1 MTVAEEEIR
10 SGVKRW
16 LRIVQKVTTSEAD
29 WVRPRSIERV
39 YNQGLS
45 YEGDMKE
52 RLVGFLLFA
61 IACSSGKSAATDD
74 AAPVGGISTTF
85 PDAHV
90 DPTPTCLGEGGLEPV
105 AQPVFVRNMKGDKSW
120 AETGW
125 FSSPGL
131 VDLNGDG
138 KKEIVAP
145 FYSLFVFNSA
155 GNTLA
160 TIKQDTYTKGRIYA
174 PAVVADLDGD
184 GVVEIVAAG
193 NKGTVAAYEWK
204 NGTLAIKKGW
214 PVSTDSAGQSPEGRG
229 MAAGDLDGDGKIEVV
244 VTTTNTAD
252 KGSQVFAFSP
262 DGKLFAPAGVSWPA
276 WPRYNTRAGLGGDAD
291 TNGQGQHGY
300 GCFGLNVGI
309 ANIDDDAQQE
319 IIVTNDTHQII
330 AFKADGTSIQAA
342 PYFSNPATEYLNRP
356 MTWGQFIRW
365 VDPVVEEN
373 HYHLHTNDWPDIKKT
388 MWLQWT
394 ESPPSLADLDG
405 DGKNEVI
412 GISNA
417 EMKEPY
423 ETQGWAFVALQGATN
438 GGIRSAMRLPGWE
451 TLPMSNKPA
460 VRSADD
466 YYPPGSIPSPAVAN
480 ILGDSRPE
488 IVAALS
494 DGAVYAVSP
503 DAQIFWR
510 YDYAKGAPK
519 TFASEP
525 AVVDLNRDGVP
536 EIVFGTYAL
545 TTNAGRLVI
554 LSNTGAELFD
564 IPLPG
569 QGKDGNGIGVP
580 AAPSV
585 ADLDGDGTLEI
596 VLLTFDHGVDIF
608 NVPGSGT
615 QCLPWPTGRGNL
627 LRNGQGPATVR

>member
-1 MTVAEEEIR
+1 MAGFNHEV
-10 SGVKRW
+10 
-16 LRIVQKVTTSEAD
+16 
-29 WVRPRSIERV
+29 
-39 YNQGLS
+39 
-45 YEGDMKE
+45 DMKE
-52 RLVGFLLFA
+52 RYIGFLLLA
-61 IACSSGKSAATDD
+61 IACSSGKQ
-74 AAPVGGISTTF
+74 GGGAGPSSTF

-90 DPTPTCLGEGGLEPV
+90 DPTPACVGEDGQAPV
-105 AQPVFVRNMKGDKSW
+105 AEPVFVCNMKGDKSW

-131 VDLNGDG
+131 IDLNGDG

-145 FYSLFVFNSA
+145 FYSLFVFDSA

-160 TIKQDTYTKGRIYA
+160 TIKQDAYTKGRIYA

-184 GVVEIVAAG
+184 GVTEIVAAG
-193 NKGTVAAYEWK
+193 NEGTVAAYEWK
-204 NGTLAIKKGW
+204 NGTLTIKQGW
-214 PVSTDSAGQSPEGRG
+214 PASTTSAGQKPEGRG

-252 KGSQVFAFSP
+252 KASQVFTFSP
-262 DGKLFAPAGVSWPA
+262 DGKLFQPAGVSWPA
-276 WPRYNTRAGLGGDAD
+276 WPRYNTRAGSGGDAD

-309 ANIDDDAQQE
+309 ANIDDDPQQE
-319 IIVTNDTHQII
+319 IVVTNDTHQII

-342 PYFSNPATEYLNRP
+342 PYFSNPASEYLNKP

-365 VDPVVEEN
+365 FDPAVEEN
-373 HYHLHTNDWPDIKKT
+373 HYHLHTDDWPDIKKT

-394 ESPPSLADLDG
+394 ESPPSLADLNG

-423 ETQGWAFVALQGATN
+423 ETQGWAFVVLQGAQD
-438 GGIRSAMRLPGWE
+438 GGGRSAMRLPGWE
-451 TLPMSNKPA
+451 TLPMSDKPV
-460 VRSADD
+460 VRPDGD
-466 YYPPGSIPSPAVAN
+466 WYPPGSIPAPAVAN

-488 IVAALS
+488 IIAALS

-503 DAQIFWR
+503 DAQILWK
-510 YDYAKGAPK
+510 YNYTQGAAK

-545 TTNAGRLVI
+545 TANAGRLVI
-554 LSNTGAELFD
+554 LSNTGQELYNLT
-564 IPLPG
+564 LPG
-569 QGKDGNGIGVP
+569 QGKGGNGIGVP

-585 ADLDGDGTLEI
+585 ADLDGDGALEI
-596 VLLTFDHGVDIF
+596 VLLSFDHGVDIF
-608 NVPGSGT
+608 TVPGSGT

-627 LRNGQGPATVR
+627 LRNGQGSATVR

>member
-1 MTVAEEEIR
+1 MAGFNHEV
-10 SGVKRW
+10 
-16 LRIVQKVTTSEAD
+16 
-29 WVRPRSIERV
+29 
-39 YNQGLS
+39 
-45 YEGDMKE
+45 DMKE
-52 RLVGFLLFA
+52 RYIGFLLLA
-61 IACSSGKSAATDD
+61 IACSSGKPS
-74 AAPVGGISTTF
+74 GGAGPSSTF

-90 DPTPTCLGEGGLEPV
+90 EPTPACVDEGGQAPV
-105 AQPVFVRNMKGDKSW
+105 VEPVFVRNMKGDKSW

-131 VDLNGDG
+131 IDLNGDG

-145 FYSLFVFNSA
+145 FYSLFVFDSA

-160 TIKQDTYTKGRIYA
+160 TIKQDAYTKGRIYA

-184 GVVEIVAAG
+184 GVTEIVAAG
-193 NKGTVAAYEWK
+193 NEGTVAAYEWK
-204 NGTLAIKKGW
+204 NGTLTIKQGW
-214 PVSTDSAGQSPEGRG
+214 PASTTSAGQKPEGRG

-252 KGSQVFAFSP
+252 KASQVFTFSP
-262 DGKLFAPAGVSWPA
+262 DGKLFQPAGVSWPA
-276 WPRYNTRAGLGGDAD
+276 WPRYNTRAGSGGDAD

-309 ANIDDDAQQE
+309 ANIDDDPQQE
-319 IIVTNDTHQII
+319 IVVTNDTHQII
-330 AFKADGTSIQAA
+330 AFKADGTSIQAS
-342 PYFSNPATEYLNRP
+342 PYFTNHASEYLNKP

-365 VDPVVEEN
+365 FDPTVEEN
-373 HYHLHTNDWPDIKKT
+373 HYHLHTDDWPDIKKT

-394 ESPPSLADLDG
+394 ESPPSLADLNG

-423 ETQGWAFVALQGATN
+423 ETQGWAFVVLQGAQD
-438 GGIRSAMRLPGWE
+438 GGGRSAMRLPGWE
-451 TLPMSNKPA
+451 TLPMSEKPV
-460 VRSADD
+460 VRPDGD
-466 YYPPGSIPSPAVAN
+466 WYPPSGIPAPAVAN

-488 IVAALS
+488 IIASLS

-503 DAQIFWR
+503 DAQILWK
-510 YDYAKGAPK
+510 YNYTQGAAK

-545 TTNAGRLVI
+545 TANAGRLVI
-554 LSNTGAELFD
+554 LSNTGQELYNL
-564 IPLPG
+564 PLPG
-569 QGKDGNGIGVP
+569 QGKGGNGIGVP

-585 ADLDGDGTLEI
+585 ADLDGDGALEI

-608 NVPGSGT
+608 IVPGSGT